1 MIEFKN
7 VSFTYDSV
15 DRNAGIYNVNLKI
28 DDGEVIV
35 FCGESGCGKTTISRL
50 SNGLIPGYYTGTLEG
65 EVIVR
70 DYKISQNPIDELSR
84 YVGSVF
90 QNPRTQFFN
99 VDSTSEIAFACEN
112 FEVPRE
118 EICTRIGKV
127 TQELNI
133 RNLLDRNLFSMSG
146 GEKQKIAC
154 ASAAV
159 MEPEIYVLD
168 EPSSNLDIGTI
179 EMLKAIINKWKEKKA
194 TIIIAE
200 HRLRYLID
208 IADKFIYM
216 KDGQIHTIF
225 TNEEFKRL
233 SNDILNNMGLRSIN
247 PVNFKDLKNFIK
259 VDSKINIKNF
269 EFSYN
274 KTPFLNIKN
283 TLLPQNAIIA
293 VLGSNGSG
301 KSTFSKCLCGVE
313 EKAKGVLEI
322 ETDTYSTRERLRK
335 CFMVMQD
342 VNHQLFTESV
352 KEEILLSIE
361 DNENEEQM
369 VKEICKKLNLM
380 EFLDCHPMSLSGG
393 QKQRVAIAG
402 VVALRPD
409 ILILDEATSM
419 LDPEGRLELIKIVQK
434 IRQDHQ
440 MTVISI
446 THDLDEV
453 AMSDRVLVMKKGE
466 VESTST
472 PRELFSRSDL
482 DQIGLD
488 QPFVN
493 QLKESLRT
501 SGLKLPEHYL
511 TEEELE
517 EALWELF

>member
-28 DDGEVIV
+28 NDGEVIV

-50 SNGLIPGYYTGTLEG
+50 INGLIPGYYTGTLEG
-65 EVIVR
+65 EVIVKN
-70 DYKISQNPIDELSR
+70 YKISQNPIDELSR

-322 ETDTYSTRERLRK
+322 KTDTYSTRERLRK

-393 QKQRVAIAG
+393 QKQRVAIAS
-402 VVALRPD
+402 AIASNRE
-409 ILILDEATSM
+409 ILVLDEPTSG
-419 LDPEGRLELIKIVQK
+419 LDFKNMKEVSNEMIRLKESGKTIFI
-434 IRQDHQ
+434 
-440 MTVISI
+440 I
-446 THDLDEV
+446 THDPELV
-453 AMSDRVLVMKKGE
+453 ACCCDYYMFLENGKVKWHGVMNE
-466 VESTST
+466 E
-472 PRELFSRSDL
+472 
-482 DQIGLD
+482 
-488 QPFVN
+488 N
-493 QLKESLRT
+493 
-501 SGLKLPEHYL
+501 LKLIEKFFYQKSECL
-511 TEEELE
+511 
-517 EALWELF
+517 

>member
-1 MIEFKN
+1 
-7 VSFTYDSV
+7 
-15 DRNAGIYNVNLKI
+15 
-28 DDGEVIV
+28 
-35 FCGESGCGKTTISRL
+35 
-50 SNGLIPGYYTGTLEG
+50 
-65 EVIVR
+65 
-70 DYKISQNPIDELSR
+70 
-84 YVGSVF
+84 
-90 QNPRTQFFN
+90 
-99 VDSTSEIAFACEN
+99 
-112 FEVPRE
+112 
-118 EICTRIGKV
+118 
-127 TQELNI
+127 
-133 RNLLDRNLFSMSG
+133 
-146 GEKQKIAC
+146 
-154 ASAAV
+154 
-159 MEPEIYVLD
+159 
-168 EPSSNLDIGTI
+168 
-179 EMLKAIINKWKEKKA
+179 MLKAIINKWKEKKA

-274 KTPFLNIKN
+274 KTPFLNIQN

-393 QKQRVAIAG
+393 QKQRVAIAS
-402 VVALRPD
+402 AIASNRE
-409 ILILDEATSM
+409 ILVLDEPTSG
-419 LDPEGRLELIKIVQK
+419 LDFKNMKEVSNEMIRLKESGKTIFI
-434 IRQDHQ
+434 
-440 MTVISI
+440 I
-446 THDLDEV
+446 THDPELV
-453 AMSDRVLVMKKGE
+453 ACCCDYYMFLENGKVKWHGVMNE
-466 VESTST
+466 E
-472 PRELFSRSDL
+472 
-482 DQIGLD
+482 
-488 QPFVN
+488 N
-493 QLKESLRT
+493 
-501 SGLKLPEHYL
+501 LKLIEKFFYQKSECL
-511 TEEELE
+511 
-517 EALWELF
+517 

>member
-15 DRNAGIYNVNLKI
+15 DRNAGIYNVDLKI
-28 DDGEVIV
+28 NDGEVIV

-50 SNGLIPGYYTGTLEG
+50 INGLIPGYYTGTLNG

-179 EMLKAIINKWKEKKA
+179 EMLKAIIRRWKEKKA

-274 KTPFLNIKN
+274 KTPFLNIQN

-313 EKAKGVLEI
+313 EKEKGVLEI
-322 ETDTYSTRERLRK
+322 KTDTYSTRERLRK

-361 DNENEEQM
+361 DNENEEQI

-393 QKQRVAIAG
+393 QKQRVAIAS
-402 VVALRPD
+402 AIASNRE
-409 ILILDEATSM
+409 ILVLDEPTSG
-419 LDPEGRLELIKIVQK
+419 LDFKNMKEVSNEMIRLKESGKTIFI
-434 IRQDHQ
+434 
-440 MTVISI
+440 I
-446 THDLDEV
+446 THDPELV
-453 AMSDRVLVMKKGE
+453 ACCCDYYMFLENGKVKWHGVMNE
-466 VESTST
+466 E
-472 PRELFSRSDL
+472 
-482 DQIGLD
+482 
-488 QPFVN
+488 N
-493 QLKESLRT
+493 
-501 SGLKLPEHYL
+501 LKLIEKFFYQKSECL
-511 TEEELE
+511 
-517 EALWELF
+517 

>member
-1 MIEFKN
+1 MLEFKD
-7 VSFTYDSV
+7 VSFTYKNSNNKV
-15 DRNAGIYNVNLKI
+15 LDRVNFKI
-28 DDGEVIV
+28 NKGECILLIGV
-35 FCGESGCGKTTISRL
+35 SGSGKSTLIHL
-50 SNGLIPGYYTGTLEG
+50 MNGLIPTLYEGQLEG
-65 EVIVR
+65 EILFKNK
-70 DYKISQNPIDELSR
+70 DLKDIESYDISKNIG
-84 YVGSVF
+84 YVS
-90 QNPRTQFFN
+90 QDPRGHFFTTN
-99 VDSTSEIAFACEN
+99 TTSELVFSMEN
-112 FEVPRE
+112 YGIPLNEM
-118 EICTRIGKV
+118 KKKYS
-127 TQELNI
+127 ELV
-133 RNLLDRNLFSMSG
+133 NLLELEKLVDKNIIYISSG
-146 GEKQKIAC
+146 ERQKIAIGC
-154 ASAAV
+154 SLSL
-159 MEPEIYVLD
+159 EPEIIILD
-168 EPSSNLDIGTI
+168 EPSSNLDIQTI
-179 EMLKAIINKWKEKKA
+179 GKLKDTIRKWKEKKA

-393 QKQRVAIAG
+393 QKQRVAIAS
-402 VVALRPD
+402 AIASNRE
-409 ILILDEATSM
+409 ILVLDEPTSG
-419 LDPEGRLELIKIVQK
+419 LDFKNMKEVSNEMIRLKESGKTIFI
-434 IRQDHQ
+434 
-440 MTVISI
+440 I
-446 THDLDEV
+446 THDPELV
-453 AMSDRVLVMKKGE
+453 ACCCDYYMFLENGKVKWHGVMNE
-466 VESTST
+466 E
-472 PRELFSRSDL
+472 
-482 DQIGLD
+482 
-488 QPFVN
+488 N
-493 QLKESLRT
+493 
-501 SGLKLPEHYL
+501 LKLIEKFFYQKSECL
-511 TEEELE
+511 
-517 EALWELF
+517 